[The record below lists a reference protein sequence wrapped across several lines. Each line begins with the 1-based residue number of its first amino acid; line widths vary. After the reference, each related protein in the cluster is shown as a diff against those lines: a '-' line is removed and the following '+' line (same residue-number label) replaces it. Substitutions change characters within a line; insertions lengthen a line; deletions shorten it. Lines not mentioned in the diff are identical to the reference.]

1 MKIFI
6 LIIITLIFTIIN
18 CSTNKY
24 ITHTKLESKF
34 EGTWQINNQQDTKL
48 VIHKVEENV
57 YNIKFTSELY
67 SWEGIGYQIG
77 NELLAIFNYFYI
89 GQKGYVTFRF
99 IGEDKVS
106 FKSIN
111 TDGTPRSEG
120 VYLRINSL

>member
-6 LIIITLIFTIIN
+6 LLIITLSFSLIN

-24 ITHTKLESKF
+24 ITHTKSENGF
-34 EGTWQINNQQDTKL
+34 EGTWQIGNQRNTKL
-48 VIHKVEENV
+48 VFLKIEENV
-57 YNIKFTSELY
+57 YNIKFNSKLH

-77 NELLAIFNYFYI
+77 DELLAIFNYFYI

-99 IGEDKVS
+99 IGEDKIS